1 MGTPVPLCLTLARAL
16 VVLQSPRLAVKSRQ
30 CFTWVTKAQKAV
42 DGVQRG
48 YLATLVC
55 VNNRGISRHERFRRP
70 AHVISERR

>member
-1 MGTPVPLCLTLARAL
+1 VGTPVPLCLTLARAL

-48 YLATLVC
+48 YLPRSYASTTAASADTNDSAVL
-55 VNNRGISRHERFRRP
+55 P
-70 AHVISERR
+70 T